1 MKWITTTYTNDKYT
15 KRDITILLGAPV
27 TASPKEWAKVCKVV
41 SGRVINGYCETDW
54 LLRFLYRTMSVQFR
68 ISGTGPVENQTNKKI
83 YIYNLSHIVKGHM
96 DYSSRLTE
104 VLEAVGV
111 KTGKF
116 VDANLN
122 YEEAEEA
129 KEEKSAQEEN

>member
-1 MKWITTTYTNDKYT
+1 
-15 KRDITILLGAPV
+15 
-27 TASPKEWAKVCKVV
+27 
-41 SGRVINGYCETDW
+41 
-54 LLRFLYRTMSVQFR
+54 MSVQFR
-68 ISGTGPVENQTNKKI
+68 IAGTGPVENQTNKKI
-83 YIYNLSHIVKGHM
+83 YNYNLSHIVKGHM

-122 YEEAEEA
+122 YEKAEEA
-129 KEEKSAQEEN
+129 KEEKYAQEEN